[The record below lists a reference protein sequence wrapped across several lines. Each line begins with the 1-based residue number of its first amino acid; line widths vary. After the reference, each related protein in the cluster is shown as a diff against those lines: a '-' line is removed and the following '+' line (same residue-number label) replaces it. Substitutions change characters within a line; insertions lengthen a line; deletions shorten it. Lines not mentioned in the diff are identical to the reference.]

1 MCKANQKS
9 KIMLI
14 MSHFLKIRNL
24 LEFSVVFCQYTIVTF
39 AKMHKINEF
48 WIDQSLVY
56 LEPFLFYQSSN
67 FWQFRGNFC
76 KKMTSKKFFQKKK
89 IFFSNFW
96 KSHFLSIIW
105 RDLNKKIFSKFQKKF
120 VENLSN

>member
-1 MCKANQKS
+1 
-9 KIMLI
+9 

-56 LEPFLFYQSSN
+56 LEPILFYQSGD

-76 KKMTSKKFFQKKK
+76 QKNDFKKFFSKK
-89 IFFSNFW
+89 IFFFRNF
-96 KSHFLSIIW
+96 FLK
-105 RDLNKKIFSKFQKKF
+105 KKI
-120 VENLSN
+120 LPR